1 MCYNLCEDNFI
12 MDSTIKGENMLTM
25 NRRIRRYISF
35 LLIFIICFHFTGN
48 VSADQ
53 ISDLKKKNEE
63 DQQKLDALDEQIDD
77 LASEQAGLQSEI
89 EELEAQIIDIMTSIS
104 IIEDEI
110 TTKKEEIV
118 QAESDL
124 EAAKQDEQNQY
135 EAMKLRIQF
144 MYEQGDSS
152 YLDVLMKA
160 SSMQDAL
167 NKADYIEKLY
177 EYDRK
182 LLMEYQ
188 ETRERVEELKSSL
201 EIEKSELE
209 SIQEGYEEEKS
220 AMDTTMAELKSVSAD
235 YDSQINKAKQQA
247 LVYKQQIKQQNAQ
260 IAKLEEEARK
270 KAAEEAAKKAAANKQ
285 NTTKPQGTATVNKDE
300 ILVANG
306 SSKGKEIAIYACGFV
321 GNPYVAG
328 GTSLTNGAD
337 CSGFTQAVYKA
348 FGYSIPRTSYQQR
361 NAGAAVSYAEAQPGD
376 LICYAGHVALY
387 IGNGKIVH
395 ASSAKTGIKI
405 SYATYREILA
415 VRRII

>member
-1 MCYNLCEDNFI
+1 

-177 EYDRK
+177 
-182 LLMEYQ
+182 
-188 ETRERVEELKSSL
+188 
-201 EIEKSELE
+201 
-209 SIQEGYEEEKS
+209 
-220 AMDTTMAELKSVSAD
+220 
-235 YDSQINKAKQQA
+235 
-247 LVYKQQIKQQNAQ
+247 
-260 IAKLEEEARK
+260 
-270 KAAEEAAKKAAANKQ
+270 
-285 NTTKPQGTATVNKDE
+285 
-300 ILVANG
+300 
-306 SSKGKEIAIYACGFV
+306 
-321 GNPYVAG
+321 
-328 GTSLTNGAD
+328 
-337 CSGFTQAVYKA
+337 
-348 FGYSIPRTSYQQR
+348 
-361 NAGAAVSYAEAQPGD
+361 
-376 LICYAGHVALY
+376 
-387 IGNGKIVH
+387 
-395 ASSAKTGIKI
+395 
-405 SYATYREILA
+405 
-415 VRRII
+415 